1 MHLGI
6 AKIKITP
13 VSKVRLSGYATRE
26 SVFDQVLEDLYLRV
40 HYFRDM
46 EQNTDL
52 IFIYADLLW
61 WGSDFHDSMKE
72 ILENKFKVPFGN
84 IIFVASHNHSG
95 PATSDNFT
103 KTLETFN
110 ENYANYLRKRVV
122 LAVEVALGNLE
133 EITGRLYRGFSDLNV
148 YRRVNTKD
156 GIKMMP
162 NYSIEPERDLTI
174 IEFLRTNQT
183 RKGIMIHYPCHANIS
198 NENSVQPDYPGIA
211 LRLIDDDSENAVSLF
226 MQGCTADLRP
236 NVVLG
241 NKFIPQGYEN
251 VITFARYFVEDIK
264 NTLDHEFVPLQ
275 FHLAVTHSELPLKM
289 NNLKTAKEIAEM
301 SESGTIVEKEW
312 AEKILDKGNRDFEIL
327 KMSKVNFAKEIN
339 FITYNCEL
347 SQDYSLYAKSIDK
360 SMLSVT
366 YANGM
371 IGYVCTEKQINE
383 GGYEPIDSG
392 LYFALSGNYKPES
405 EKIIHER
412 LIKMIRE

>member
-13 VSKVRLSGYATRE
+13 ESKVRLSGYATRV
-26 SVFDQVLEDLYLRV
+26 SLFNQVLEDIYIRV
-40 HYFRDM
+40 HYFRDI
-46 EQNTDL
+46 EKKTDL

-72 ILENKFKVPFGN
+72 ILEDKFKVPFDN
-84 IIFVASHNHSG
+84 IIFIASHNHSG
-95 PATSDNFT
+95 PATSNNFT
-103 KTLETFN
+103 KTLETFD
-110 ENYANYLRKRVV
+110 EDYASYLRERVV
-122 LAVEVALGNLE
+122 LAMEVALGNLE
-133 EITGRLYRGFSDLNV
+133 EITGRIYRGFSDLNV
-148 YRRVNTKD
+148 YRRVKTKD

-162 NYSIEPERDLTI
+162 NYSIEPECDLTI
-174 IEFLRTNQT
+174 IEFLRANQT

-198 NENSVQPDYPGIA
+198 NENSIQPDYPGIA
-211 LRLIDDDSENAVSLF
+211 LRLIDEGVENSVSLF

-251 VITFARYFVEDIK
+251 VVTFARYFVEDVK
-264 NTLDHEFVPLQ
+264 NTLENEFVPLQ
-275 FHLAVTHSELPLKM
+275 FNLAVTTNELNLKM
-289 NNLKTAKEIAEM
+289 NNLKTDSEIAKM
-301 SESGTIVEKEW
+301 KESGTIVEKEW
-312 AEKILDKGNRDFEIL
+312 AEKILEKENRDFEIL
-327 KMSKVNFAKEIN
+327 KMSMVNFAKEIS
-339 FITYNCEL
+339 FVTYNCEL
-347 SQDYSLYAKSIDK
+347 SQDYSMFAKSIDK

-383 GGYEPIDSG
+383 GGYEPIESG

-412 LIKMIRE
+412 LLKMIKG